1 MNNNQHDSVKTPGEL
16 RRFLTYALCLIS
28 VGVGISLLGPLLPF
42 LADKVNVSIGQM
54 GFAFTAQN
62 LGYMLGSVGGSWLYD
77 RFKSHTLMVL
87 SIALMVLMG
96 LIVPLMGTF
105 DTLLLV
111 LFWLGLG
118 LGLLDVGA
126 NVSLVWIFQSRVGPF
141 MNALHFAFGVGA
153 ILTPLILSTVMGW
166 TGGSLT
172 WAIWV
177 LVVLFLPGF
186 VMLLA
191 HPSPQYMEKN
201 QDQREAETNTHGL
214 IALLILLIFFA
225 VGVQI
230 GFGGWIFTY
239 VSELG
244 IANLTTAS
252 LITSIFWGSLT
263 LGRLIAI
270 PVSKKVSLA
279 SMLLFNLSLLVLVL
293 GLILIWPLRLWMM
306 WAGSAGMGLAT
317 SLLFPTTLSFAES
330 KLNMTGRVTGLFFL
344 GSGLGMMVLPMVLG
358 QVYEFWGGY
367 QMLLTLFAAAL
378 IGLGIMIRIQIKR
391 FSDKDR
397 Y

>member
-1 MNNNQHDSVKTPGEL
+1 MENNHQLLVKKPGEF
-16 RRFLTYALCLIS
+16 RRFLAYALCLIS

-42 LADKVNVSIGQM
+42 LADKVQVSIGQM

-87 SIALMVLMG
+87 SIALMVVMG

-105 DTLLLV
+105 YALLLV

-118 LGLLDVGA
+118 LGMLDVGA
-126 NVSLVWIFQSRVGPF
+126 NLSLVWIFQSRVGPY
-141 MNALHFAFGVGA
+141 MNALHFSFGVGA

-172 WAIWV
+172 WAIWL

-186 VMLLA
+186 MMLLA
-191 HPSPQYMEKN
+191 HPSPEQNPIKEN
-201 QDQREAETNTHGL
+201 QRDTKTNTYGL
-214 IALLILLIFFA
+214 VALLILLIFFS

-244 IANLTTAS
+244 IADLATAS

-279 SMLLFNLSLLVLVL
+279 LMLLFNLSLLVVVL

-306 WAGSAGMGLAT
+306 WVGSAGMGLAT
-317 SLLFPTTLSFAES
+317 SVLFPTILSFAES

-358 QVYEFWGGY
+358 QVYENFGGY
-367 QMLLTLFAAAL
+367 QMLLMLFAAAL
-378 IGLGIMIRIQIKR
+378 IGLGLMIYIQMRR
-391 FSDKDR
+391 FADKNRD
-397 Y
+397 

>member
-1 MNNNQHDSVKTPGEL
+1 MKNNHQLLVEKPGEI

-42 LADKVNVSIGQM
+42 LADKVRVSIGQM

-87 SIALMVLMG
+87 SISLMVVMG

-105 DTLLLV
+105 YALLMV

-118 LGLLDVGA
+118 LGMLDVGA
-126 NVSLVWIFQSRVGPF
+126 NLSLVWIFQSRVGPY

-153 ILTPLILSTVMGW
+153 ILTPLILSSVMGW

-172 WAIWV
+172 WAIWG
-177 LVVLFLPGF
+177 LVILFFPGF
-186 VMLLA
+186 VMLLT
-191 HPSPQYMEKN
+191 HPSPGHISKN
-201 QDQREAETNTHGL
+201 ENQSDTTTNTYGL
-214 IALLILLIFFA
+214 VALLILLIFFC

-244 IANLTTAS
+244 ITDLRTAS
-252 LITSIFWGSLT
+252 LMTSIFWGSLT

-279 SMLLFNLSLLVLVL
+279 SMLLFNLCFLVVVL
-293 GLILIWPLRLWMM
+293 GLILIWPNRLWML
-306 WAGSAGMGLAT
+306 WVGSAGMGLAT
-317 SLLFPTTLSFAES
+317 SLLFPTILSFAES

-367 QMLLTLFAAAL
+367 QMLLTLFVAAL
-378 IGLGIMIRIQIKR
+378 IGLGLMIRIQMKR
-391 FSDKDR
+391 FADKARD
-397 Y
+397 

>member
-1 MNNNQHDSVKTPGEL
+1 MKINHQLLVKKSGEI

-42 LADKVNVSIGQM
+42 LADKVRVSIGQM

-87 SIALMVLMG
+87 SISLMVVMG

-105 DTLLLV
+105 YALLMV

-118 LGLLDVGA
+118 LGMLDVGA
-126 NVSLVWIFQSRVGPF
+126 NLSLVWIFQSRVGPY

-153 ILTPLILSTVMGW
+153 ILTPLILSSVMGW

-172 WAIWV
+172 WAIWG
-177 LVVLFLPGF
+177 LVILFFPGF
-186 VMLLA
+186 VMLLT
-191 HPSPQYMEKN
+191 HPSPGHISKN
-201 QDQREAETNTHGL
+201 ENQSDTTTNTYGL
-214 IALLILLIFFA
+214 VALLILLIFFC

-244 IANLTTAS
+244 ITDLRTAS
-252 LITSIFWGSLT
+252 LMTSIFWGSLT

-279 SMLLFNLSLLVLVL
+279 SMLLFNLCFLVVVL
-293 GLILIWPLRLWMM
+293 GLILIWPNRLWML
-306 WAGSAGMGLAT
+306 WVGSAGMGLAT
-317 SLLFPTTLSFAES
+317 SLLFPTILSFAES

-367 QMLLTLFAAAL
+367 QMLLTLFVAAL
-378 IGLGIMIRIQIKR
+378 IGLGLMIRIQMKR
-391 FSDKDR
+391 FADKARD
-397 Y
+397 

>member
-1 MNNNQHDSVKTPGEL
+1 MENNHQLLVKKPGEF

-42 LADKVNVSIGQM
+42 LADKVHVSLGQM

-77 RFKSHTLMVL
+77 RFKSHTLMLL
-87 SIALMVLMG
+87 SIALMVAMG
-96 LIVPLMGTF
+96 LVVPLMDAF
-105 DTLLLV
+105 YALLLV

-118 LGLLDVGA
+118 LGMLDVGA
-126 NVSLVWIFQSRVGPF
+126 NLSLVWIFKSRVGPY

-153 ILTPLILSTVMGW
+153 ILTPLILSSVMGW

-177 LVVLFLPGF
+177 LVVLFFPGLIL
-186 VMLLA
+186 LLA
-191 HPSPQYMEKN
+191 HPSPEHNSKIEN
-201 QDQREAETNTHGL
+201 QGDTKTSTFGL
-214 IALLILLIFFA
+214 MALLILLIFFA

-244 IANLTTAS
+244 ITELAS
-252 LITSIFWGSLT
+252 VSLMVSLFWGSLT

-270 PVSKKVSLA
+270 PASKQVPLA
-279 SMLLFNLSLLVLVL
+279 SMLLFNFCFLVIVL
-293 GLILIWPLRLWMM
+293 GLILIWPTQLWMM
-306 WAGSAGMGLAT
+306 WVGSAGMGLAT
-317 SLLFPTTLSFAES
+317 SLLFPTILAFAES
-330 KLNMTGRVTGLFFL
+330 KLDMTGRVTGLFFL

-367 QMLLTLFAAAL
+367 QMILTLFAAAL
-378 IGLGIMIRIQIKR
+378 IGLGLMIRIQMKR
-391 FSDKDR
+391 FADKARD
-397 Y
+397 

>member
-1 MNNNQHDSVKTPGEL
+1 LSNNQHDSVKITGEL

-42 LADKVNVSIGQM
+42 LANKVNVSIGQM

-87 SIALMVLMG
+87 SIALMVVMG

-105 DTLLLV
+105 YTLLLV

-118 LGLLDVGA
+118 LGMLDVGA

-141 MNALHFAFGVGA
+141 MNALHFAFGAGA

-177 LVVLFLPGF
+177 LVALFLPGLI
-186 VMLLA
+186 MLLV
-191 HPSPQYMEKN
+191 HPSPQHIEKN
-201 QDQREAETNTHGL
+201 QDQREAKTNANGL
-214 IALLILLIFFA
+214 IALLIVLIFFA

-244 IANLTTAS
+244 ITDVATAS

-279 SMLLFNLSLLVLVL
+279 SMLLFNLSLLVVVL

-367 QMLLTLFAAAL
+367 QMLLTLIAAAL
-378 IGLGIMIRIQIKR
+378 IGLGVMIRIQTKR
-391 FSDKDR
+391 FADKPR
-397 Y
+397 N

>member
-1 MNNNQHDSVKTPGEL
+1 LNNNQHDSVKTPGEL

-42 LADKVNVSIGQM
+42 LANKVHVSIGQM

-87 SIALMVLMG
+87 SIVLMVVMG
-96 LIVPLMGTF
+96 LIVPLTRTF
-105 DTLLLV
+105 DILLLV

-118 LGLLDVGA
+118 LGMLDVGA
-126 NVSLVWIFQSRVGPF
+126 NVSLVWIFRSRVGPF

-191 HPSPQYMEKN
+191 HPSPQNIEKN
-201 QDQREAETNTHGL
+201 QDQREAKTNTYGL

-279 SMLLFNLSLLVLVL
+279 SMLLFNLSLLVVVL

-391 FSDKDR
+391 FADKPR
-397 Y
+397 N

>member
-1 MNNNQHDSVKTPGEL
+1 MVNNHQLLVKKPGEF
-16 RRFLTYALCLIS
+16 RRFLVYALCLIS

-42 LADKVNVSIGQM
+42 LAEKVHVSIGQM

-87 SIALMVLMG
+87 SISLMVVMG

-105 DTLLLV
+105 YALLMV

-118 LGLLDVGA
+118 LGMLDVGA
-126 NVSLVWIFQSRVGPF
+126 NLSLVWIFQSRVGPF

-177 LVVLFLPGF
+177 LVILFFPGF
-186 VMLLA
+186 MMLLT
-191 HPSPQYMEKN
+191 HPSPEHVLKN
-201 QDQREAETNTHGL
+201 ENQRETTSNTYGL
-214 IALLILLIFFA
+214 VALLILLIFFC

-244 IANLTTAS
+244 ITDLRTAS
-252 LITSIFWGSLT
+252 LMTSIFWGALT

-279 SMLLFNLSLLVLVL
+279 SMLLFNLCLLVVVL
-293 GLILIWPLRLWMM
+293 GLILIWPRHLWML
-306 WAGSAGMGLAT
+306 WVGSAGMGLAT
-317 SLLFPTTLSFAES
+317 SLLFPTILSFAES
-330 KLNMTGRVTGLFFL
+330 KLSMTGGVTGLFFL

-367 QMLLTLFAAAL
+367 QMMLTLFAAAV
-378 IGLGIMIRIQIKR
+378 IGLGLMIRIQMKR
-391 FSDKDR
+391 FVDKAR
-397 Y
+397 N